1 MIQPIDWSATA
12 AWIALIISVVGTIV
26 GPIVTA
32 LINNAH
38 QTKLYI
44 LESTSKEKSE
54 KDTIIRECISG
65 IGKVLSFSSSTNIEQ
80 FGQTFHACYAY
91 VPTDKWHLLDNF
103 YSDIIDEDYDSA
115 QNKLSDIIH
124 LLSEILKEKQQ

>member
-32 LINNAH
+32 LINNSH
-38 QTKLYI
+38 QTKLYK
-44 LESTSKEKSE
+44 LESASKEENE
-54 KDTIIRECISG
+54 KNTIIRNCISG
-65 IGKVLSFSSSTNIEQ
+65 IGKVLSFPTTTALEQ
-80 FGQTFHACYAY
+80 FGEMYHACYAY
-91 VPTDKWHLLDNF
+91 VPLDKWNLLDDF
-103 YSDIIDEDYDSA
+103 YSTIIDEDYDKA
-115 QNKLSDIIH
+115 RCQLPDIIH